1 MNRGGY
7 FLLLFSS
14 QDKENVALKKR
25 NRKITLGLLIGLCNR
40 LYCIVSLRFAL
51 GPPSATTAMDG
62 WTMDGICVFVN
73 AKVICRGLRKAC
85 EVAVARLDAV
95 SVKPQDDQQVS

>member
-1 MNRGGY
+1 M
-7 FLLLFSS
+7 
-14 QDKENVALKKR
+14 
-25 NRKITLGLLIGLCNR
+25 
-40 LYCIVSLRFAL
+40 SLRFAL

-62 WTMDGICVFVN
+62 WTMDDGRDLRFVN

-95 SVKPQDDQQVS
+95 SVKPQDDEQVS